1 MLKFQDKGKFR
12 YENSIIDWQNN
23 DKNDIVE
30 KYWKEKNL
38 EDTILK
44 IIE

>member
-1 MLKFQDKGKFR
+1 MLKFEDKGKFR

-30 KYWKEKNL
+30 KCRKERNH
-38 EDTILK
+38 ENTIL
-44 IIE
+44 